1 VPNSTPNFTAEVLAQ
16 LDHALQQ
23 RQIAQGIRLLRKS
36 WKRLEV
42 TGTDHAQ
49 DAALA
54 LAIAQWVDVGY
65 RDHAALETVLSH
77 FPAEQRA
84 RMPVREY
91 LLVRMAEAFHSL
103 LLEDADTA
111 IDLLDFVVKAEKE
124 LGDLGLTALAHFW
137 KGRSHRK
144 KGEYESALLHISEA
158 RRRAEQMGA
167 LRMVAVI
174 EIQEGWLVFQ
184 KGEPRRALQIFDHA
198 QQQLRD
204 TDDLIA
210 LGNIESAR
218 GRIVRRAGEYQE
230 ALEHYDRAIAYYHSR
245 DPNHRN
251 LARALVNSAYVK
263 RLMAFHLRKRIDTK
277 RKSGARGGPK
287 RELVRS
293 YNVRYAAMCRDAL
306 AQLDRAGEIYRLH
319 HQHGGAGTVL
329 VNAGQ
334 LHLDMGAIDDAA
346 AESAKAYAW
355 GEEKHDHILMARAR
369 ILEAMAENARVDEQL
384 GEDADI
390 AVYANAA
397 KRYAEEAVKLAG
409 LTQNQRLLAGAYIA
423 RGMTAANDF
432 FEQWDEANQAAT
444 DAGALLRSDDRDH
457 LWEELVELK
466 SRILRASGIDETLR
480 SWSEGIIGEKT
491 FQQISEEFAEI
502 VIPKVWARE
511 GKKVARVAEKLS
523 ISPKKVRRILRSV
536 DLMEQGD

>member
-1 VPNSTPNFTAEVLAQ
+1 MLLAQ
-16 LDHALQQ
+16 LDHALRQ
-23 RQIAQGIRLLRKS
+23 REIGNGVRLLRRS
-36 WKRLEV
+36 WKGFAI
-42 TGTDHAQ
+42 TGHDHAQ

-54 LAIAQWVDVGY
+54 LTIAQWVDVGY
-65 RDHAALETVLSH
+65 RDHAALETVLAH
-77 FPAEQRA
+77 FPAAQRA
-84 RMPVREY
+84 RMPLREY
-91 LLVRMAEAFHSL
+91 LLVRMAEAFHAL
-103 LLEDADTA
+103 LVEDADTA
-111 IDLLDFVVKAEKE
+111 IDLLDFVLKAEKE
-124 LGDLGLTALAHFW
+124 LASDSLTALAHFW
-137 KGRSHRK
+137 KGRAHRK
-144 KGEYESALLHISEA
+144 KGEYEAALAHIAEA
-158 RRRAEQMGA
+158 RRRAEILGA
-167 LRMVAVI
+167 LKLVAVI

-184 KGEPRRALQIFDHA
+184 KGEPRRALQMFTHA
-198 QQQLRD
+198 YEQLKD
-204 TDDLIA
+204 TDDAIS

-230 ALEHYDRAIAYYHSR
+230 ALEHYDRAIEFFHSR

-277 RKSGARGGPK
+277 RSRASRPAQKRNQERG
-287 RELVRS
+287 
-293 YNVRYAAMCRDAL
+293 YHARYAALCSEAL
-306 AQLDRAGEIYRLH
+306 AQLDRAGKIYRLH

-334 LHLDMGAIDDAA
+334 LHLDMGAID
-346 AESAKAYAW
+346 SAVTEGANAYAW
-355 GEEKHDHILMARAR
+355 GAEKHDPILMARAR

-397 KRYAEEAVKLAG
+397 KRYAEDAIKLASQ
-409 LTQNQRLLAGAYIA
+409 TQNQRLLAGAYIA

-432 FEQWDEANQAAT
+432 FEHWDEANLAAT
-444 DAGALLRSDDRDH
+444 QASALLRSDDRDH

-480 SWSEGIIGEKT
+480 SWSEGIIGDKT

-502 VIPKVWARE
+502 VIPKVWTRE
-511 GKKVARVAEKLS
+511 GKKVVRVAEKLS
-523 ISPKKVRRILRSV
+523 VSPKKVRRILRNV
-536 DLMEQGD
+536 GLLQAGD